1 MKAVYPGSFD
11 PITLG
16 HIDVIKRASNIFEE
30 LTIAVM
36 LNPRKTTTFSIDE
49 RMNMIKDAVKDLKNV
64 EVTTDVGLTVDL
76 AKRAGAKVLIRGIR
90 AVMDYESELQTAT
103 ANQLLAPEIETVF
116 LVSRP
121 EFSFISSSTI
131 KEIAFNHGDIS
142 RMVTPVVE
150 NAIRTHYGY

>member
-1 MKAVYPGSFD
+1 M
-11 PITLG
+11 
-16 HIDVIKRASNIFEE
+16 N
-30 LTIAVM
+30 
-36 LNPRKTTTFSIDE
+36 NPRKTTTFSVEDRI
-49 RMNMIKDAVKDLKNV
+49 NMIKDAIKDLKNV

-76 AKRAGAKVLIRGIR
+76 AKRVGAKVLIRGIR

-121 EFSFISSSTI
+121 EYSFISSSTI

-142 RMVTPVVE
+142 KVVTPMVE
-150 NAIRTHYGY
+150 QAIKSHYGY

>member
-16 HIDVIKRASNIFEE
+16 HIDVIKRASLIFEE

-36 LNPRKTTTFSIDE
+36 HNPRKTTTFSVDE
-49 RMNMIKDAVKDLKNV
+49 RIIMIKDAIKDLKNV

-76 AKRAGAKVLIRGIR
+76 AKRVGAKVLIRGIR

-121 EFSFISSSTI
+121 EYSFISSSTI

-142 RMVTPVVE
+142 RVVTPLVE
-150 NAIRTHYGY
+150 KEIKKHYGY